1 MKLEKVGGEIKV
13 AVYHIIVVS
22 GLFLLVWFFSFFAKE
37 GNGEGGRGTGCH
49 ERGLDE
55 MLMCGCM
62 IGFQGSSVDG
72 ERWKRGVGW
81 EG

>member
-1 MKLEKVGGEIKV
+1 MV
-13 AVYHIIVVS
+13 
-22 GLFLLVWFFSFFAKE
+22 FFFWFAFSFFREAGE
-37 GNGEGGRGTGCH
+37 EREGEGEEGRGIGCH

-55 MLMCGCM
+55 MLMCGCV

-81 EG
+81 EGLSPS